1 MKQKI
6 DFLPYVGSLADK
18 AFRSDDSLGRSY
30 PEGGPRYLYNQA
42 IDPFLFD
49 EIKIF
54 SCPAFGDLRWKKQ
67 VFDCNDPL
75 VRNRQSHTIEGLAL
89 ITQAASI
96 LGLNTGLA
104 RAIYFGHDMGYPAGA
119 HMGERFITKMS
130 GQKFG
135 HEVMSV
141 VLLQDIYDLNLSWE
155 TLQGISRHRSRC
167 WDPDNDFSKIQE
179 YRLIS
184 IIDKIAVLSDFE
196 DALRRGFFIPEQLP
210 KEFFF
215 LGDSLQERW
224 DNCLFSLI
232 EESSEKRAVSFC
244 NSEIAK
250 NFEALYQWEYP
261 HFYEK
266 VNDDEDCQ
274 KDMRNLELVYDFL
287 VNFRHVIN
295 YDPFLSIALMT
306 NKDLDKIA
314 RIAESRQ
321 PIIPSLLSK
330 LEGFSFTRTLSFI
343 PEYRKID
350 IFDSTLNPEDF
361 CCPKDLC

>member
-6 DFLPYVGSLADK
+6 DFRPYLDSLAGK
-18 AFRSDDSLGRSY
+18 AFKSEDSLGRSY
-30 PEGGPRYLYNQA
+30 PNGGPRYLYNQV
-42 IDPFLFD
+42 IDPFILD

-75 VRNRQSHTIEGLAL
+75 ARNRQSHTIEGLAL

-119 HMGERFITKMS
+119 HIGEGFITKKS
-130 GQKFG
+130 GREFG

-141 VLLQDIYDLNLSWE
+141 VLLRNIYDLNLSWE
-155 TLQGISRHRSRC
+155 TLQGIYQHRSHH
-167 WDPDNDFSKIQE
+167 WDPDNDLGKIQE

-184 IIDKIAVLSDFE
+184 IIDKIAILSDFE
-196 DALRRGFFIPEQLP
+196 DALRRGFFTPEQLP

-215 LGDSLQERW
+215 LGNSLQERW

-232 EESSEKRAVSFC
+232 KESSEKGAVSYC
-244 NSEIAK
+244 KSEIAK

-261 HFYEK
+261 HFYKK

-274 KDMRNLELVYDFL
+274 RDVRNLELAYDFL

-295 YDPFLSIALMT
+295 HDPLLSIALMT
-306 NKDLDKIA
+306 NKDLEKIA
-314 RIAESRQ
+314 KIAESRR
-321 PIIPSLLSK
+321 PIIPSLLNK
-330 LEGFSFTRTLSFI
+330 LEGFSFMRTLSVI
-343 PEYRKID
+343 PAYREIN
-350 IFDSTLNPEDF
+350 IFNPGLRPEDF
-361 CCPKDLC
+361 C